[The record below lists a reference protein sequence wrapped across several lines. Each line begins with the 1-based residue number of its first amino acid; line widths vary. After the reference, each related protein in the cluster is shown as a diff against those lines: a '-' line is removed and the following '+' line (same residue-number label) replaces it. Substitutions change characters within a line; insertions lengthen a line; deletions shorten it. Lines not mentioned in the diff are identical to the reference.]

1 MFRMVIDTLS
11 HADPDR
17 KCYRMV
23 GGVLV
28 ERQVKDVQPVLQT
41 NRDRLIELIEKVNEQ
56 LVKKGTELNEYRERH
71 NIKIQGQEDFKP
83 SESKETKLE
92 SRGNVL
98 VS

>member
-1 MFRMVIDTLS
+1 MVIETLKN
-11 HADPDR
+11 ADQNR
-17 KCYRMV
+17 KCYRMI

-28 ERQVKDVQPVLQT
+28 ERQVKDVEPILRA
-41 NRDRLIELIEKVNEQ
+41 NRDKLMELIEKVNEQ

-71 NIKIQGQEDFKP
+71 NIRIQGQEDLKHDD
-83 SESKETKLE
+83 EKEAKSSE